1 VRTALMRRITDRAS
15 SDPSIMFVTGDLGFT
30 VVDEFRDLLPKQFIN
45 CGVAEQA
52 MMSMA
57 AGIAST
63 SKRVFAYSISNF
75 ATFRCLEQIRNDITF
90 HGHSVCIVS
99 VGAGASYGTLGYSHH
114 GLEDLA
120 IMRVLPGMRIF
131 SPADSYETA
140 SAIDAFLDDPGPTYL
155 RLGRAPTTQIHAGV
169 PNISRGALEVRSGS
183 DASILATGSIVSAC
197 VSAADALLEMGVD
210 IQVVS
215 VPRIK
220 PFPIGQILELTQG
233 RSLIT
238 VEEHSTTG
246 GLGSALLESLT
257 SQRES
262 RFVSVLGFPPEGL
275 KAHGSQEF
283 LNKSAGMDAA
293 GIKRSVIDHLLAQR

>member
-1 VRTALMRRITDRAS
+1 MRTALMRRITDRAS
-15 SDPSIMFVTGDLGFT
+15 SDPSIMFVTGDLGFS
-30 VVDEFRDLLPKQFIN
+30 VVEEFRDLLPKQFIN

-57 AGIAST
+57 AGLAST
-63 SKRVFAYSISNF
+63 GKRVFAYSISNF

-140 SAIDAFLDDPGPTYL
+140 SAIDAFLDDPSPTYL

-183 DASILATGSIVSAC
+183 DASILATGSVVSAC

-275 KAHGSQEF
+275 EAHGSQEF
-283 LNKSAGMDAA
+283 LNKSAGMDPA
-293 GIKRSVIDHLLAQR
+293 GIKKSVIDHLLAQR